1 MDSVCWL
8 RARVAFEHSSNDPEL
23 PLSDTLGI
31 RGVDVSVERG
41 LLHTET
47 AQTHSATAILR
58 CCCKRHYPASGR
70 GYVGQVTT
78 RSVNHTPRAAFGN
91 RDATLRVRALA
102 CPSHAASLSG
112 APRDQRRRLR
122 EAARDDAPEDEAVN
136 AAESEA
142 PHSDVA
148 RESAQRWGKPAT
160 WTTTRRLVAVGVL
173 AALVAG
179 VVLVVQLRG
188 SDPAPQAGEIIA
200 DPFPLSDDD
209 T

>member
-1 MDSVCWL
+1 MT
-8 RARVAFEHSSNDPEL
+8 
-23 PLSDTLGI
+23 SD
-31 RGVDVSVERG
+31 E
-41 LLHTET
+41 
-47 AQTHSATAILR
+47 
-58 CCCKRHYPASGR
+58 AS
-70 GYVGQVTT
+70 
-78 RSVNHTPRAAFGN
+78 
-91 RDATLRVRALA
+91 
-102 CPSHAASLSG
+102 
-112 APRDQRRRLR
+112 

-188 SDPAPQAGEIIA
+188 SDPAPLAGEIIA